1 MTSSRPITIR
11 TALSVVAVALLL
23 LAPFRTTAQSN
34 AEPEEFN
41 AFAVSMGAYAG
52 TGTANLIFTVNRW
65 SSEGE
70 REKIFAALREKG
82 PQAMVDEMQRTQRVG
97 TIRTAQSVGYDLR
110 FAMQEPGKDGGRR
123 VILAT
128 DRPINFYEAT
138 NRPFTIEYPFTIV
151 DMQLPSNPKEKGKG
165 TLSLAARIIPAGK
178 NVVIENYDT
187 QPVQLNNIEV
197 RKLTKR

>member
-1 MTSSRPITIR
+1 MTSPRQIGIR
-11 TALSVVAVALLL
+11 TALAIAALGVILSTPL
-23 LAPFRTTAQSN
+23 RIVAQSN
-34 AEPEEFN
+34 AEPEEFS

-52 TGTANLIFTVNRW
+52 TGTASLIFTVNRW
-65 SSEGE
+65 SSEAE
-70 REKIFAALREKG
+70 KEKIFSALREKG
-82 PQAMVDEMQRTQRVG
+82 PQAMVDVMQRTQRVG
-97 TIRTAQSVGYDLR
+97 TIRTPQSVGYDLR

-138 NRPFTIEYPFTIV
+138 NRPFTVEYPFTVI
-151 DMQLPSNPKEKGKG
+151 DMQLPSSDKEKGKG

-187 QPVQLNNIEV
+187 QPVQLNNIET
-197 RKLTKR
+197 RKLTKK